1 MIKSF
6 SYWHY
11 PTDITLGQG
20 ARLQVA
26 FDAQALGL
34 KRPMIVCDPA
44 MTELAEFND
53 CLDQLKHPYPNISL
67 FQDFSTNPSLDCV
80 SRGIELCLTLQH
92 DGVIAIGGGSAIDVA
107 KAIAFMVHQTG
118 HLTDYEDIGD
128 QWQNADPQRILP
140 CIALPTTAGTGA
152 EVGRVAVISDEHTN
166 KKCLIFH
173 PQMMPRKV
181 ILDAELT
188 VKLPR
193 HITATTGMDALSH
206 NLESFFSPI
215 YHPMAE
221 GIAVQAIKMIKDTLV
236 RVYKHPEDLSARQSM
251 LVASLMGATAFQKG
265 LGAMH
270 ALSHPLGARFNS
282 HHGLLNAVLMP
293 YVLKANQSAIR
304 DKALRLAHELRL
316 EPNFDAFIEWILS
329 LREQLGIAHTLA
341 EIGIH
346 DAACDW
352 IAEQAIKDPSSATNP
367 IIFSKEQYR
376 ILLSSAIHGELDI
389 SS

>member
-1 MIKSF
+1 MITSF

-11 PTDITLGQG
+11 PTNITLGLG
-20 ARLQVA
+20 ARLQVTL
-26 FDAQALGL
+26 DAQALGL
-34 KRPMIVCDPA
+34 KRPMIVCDPGII
-44 MTELAEFND
+44 ELAELND
-53 CLDQLKHPYPNISL
+53 CLDQLKHTYLNLSI
-67 FQDFSTNPSLDCV
+67 FHDFSTNPSLDCV
-80 SRGIELCLTLQH
+80 NRGIELCLEMQH
-92 DGVIAIGGGSAIDVA
+92 DGIIAIGGGSAIDVA
-107 KAIAFMVHQTG
+107 KAIAFMVHQPG
-118 HLTDYEDIGD
+118 HLIDYEDIGD
-128 QWQNADPQRILP
+128 QWQNADAARILP

-173 PQMMPRKV
+173 PQMTPKKV

-188 VKLPR
+188 VKLPQ
-193 HITATTGMDALSH
+193 HITAATGMDALSH
-206 NLESFFSPI
+206 NLESFFSPG

-221 GIAVQAIKMIKDTLV
+221 GIAVQAIKMIKDSLV
-236 RVYKHPEDLSARQSM
+236 RAYQRPDDLYARQSM

-282 HHGLLNAVLMP
+282 HHGLLNAILMP
-293 YVLKANQSAIR
+293 YVLQANQSAIR
-304 DKALRLAHELRL
+304 NKTHRLAHELQL
-316 EPNFDAFIEWILS
+316 EPRFETFVEWILS
-329 LREQLGIAHTLA
+329 LREKLGIAHTLA

-352 IAEQAIKDPSSATNP
+352 IAEQAIKDPSAATNP

-376 ILLSSAIHGELDI
+376 VLLSSAIHGELDI
-389 SS
+389 CS